1 MVRGEEQASFPG
13 FVLLAIPGFVVVIL
27 GVAGGDVAGD
37 DLGVEDGERTRDR
50 AGKDRVLEDVED
62 VEEVKGVEDVE
73 DDVEAVDAVRKHFR
87 WQTSP

>member
-50 AGKDRVLEDVED
+50 AGNSRVLED
-62 VEEVKGVEDVE
+62 VEDVE
-73 DDVEAVDAVRKHFR
+73 DDVEAVDAVRKRFR